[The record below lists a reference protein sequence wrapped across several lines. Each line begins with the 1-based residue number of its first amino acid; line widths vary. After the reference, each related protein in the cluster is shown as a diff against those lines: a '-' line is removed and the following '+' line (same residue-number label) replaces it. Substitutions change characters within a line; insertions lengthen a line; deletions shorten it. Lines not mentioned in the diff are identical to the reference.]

1 MVVDN
6 SVFFSGLVVPD
17 VPLEETEMLR
27 KEAARHNIELVLLTT
42 PTTPKT
48 RMKAITEASEGF
60 VYLVSSVGVTGAR
73 ATVSSKVQSLL
84 KDIKEVRFK
93 LLIFPS

>member
-27 KEAARHNIELVLLTT
+27 KEAARHNIELVSFCA
-42 PTTPKT
+42 K
-48 RMKAITEASEGF
+48 
-60 VYLVSSVGVTGAR
+60 YLS
-73 ATVSSKVQSLL
+73 
-84 KDIKEVRFK
+84 
-93 LLIFPS
+93 